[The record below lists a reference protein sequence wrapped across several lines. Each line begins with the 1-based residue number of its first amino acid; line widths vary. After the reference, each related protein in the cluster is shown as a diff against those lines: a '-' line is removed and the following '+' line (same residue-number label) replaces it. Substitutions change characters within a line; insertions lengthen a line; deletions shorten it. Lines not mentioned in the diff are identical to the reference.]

1 MLFNGSTI
9 MTEFRRILCPVD
21 FSQCSRDALDCA
33 IGLAR
38 HHTARVL
45 VLHVFA
51 NWPTVAVIPS
61 LNADS
66 PGKSSLRDVDRDE
79 LLRCLE
85 RFVKDQLGNHAH
97 IETRVVEAPDVH
109 REILLQAEQIKAD
122 VIVLGSHGRS
132 GFERLLLGSIA
143 DKVLRR
149 APCPVMIVPP
159 RAVDGASRGKASVP

>member
-1 MLFNGSTI
+1 MTI
-9 MTEFRRILCPVD
+9 RLSRILCPVD

-51 NWPTVAVIPS
+51 NWPAVAVIPS
-61 LNADS
+61 LNADA

-85 RFVKDQLGNHAH
+85 RFVKDRPANHVH
-97 IETRVVEAPDVH
+97 IETTVVEAPDVH
-109 REILLQAEQIKAD
+109 REILSQAEQQKAD

-132 GFERLLLGSIA
+132 GFERLLLGSTTE
-143 DKVLRR
+143 KVLRK
-149 APCPVMIVPP
+149 AACPVMIVPP
-159 RAVDGASRGKASVP
+159 RAVDSVSRRKPGVP

>member
-85 RFVKDQLGNHAH
+85 RFVKDQLGNQLF
-97 IETRVVEAPDVH
+97 ETEPNDG
-109 REILLQAEQIKAD
+109 LN
-122 VIVLGSHGRS
+122 S
-132 GFERLLLGSIA
+132 GSIQ
-143 DKVLRR
+143 VTSGTTYFLRVR
-149 APCPVMIVPP
+149 ATDNAASPYL
-159 RAVDGASRGKASVP
+159 VDLTLV